1 MQALPQASTRWPRR
15 GPLSAAH
22 ADFEEI
28 DPPPFL
34 LDGEYERVVR
44 IADLEL
50 DPEWHAV
57 SRGGQQITLTR
68 IQFQLLAV
76 LAEHLN
82 DVVDYDVL
90 VAEAWGHSGED
101 FAGESGQVAYLPA
114 AAQAWARAARYTGHQ
129 VQSGPRLHAAA
140 ALSLRA
146 ARSRLGSRRGPC

>member
-1 MQALPQASTRWPRR
+1 MHTREQSPARWPRR
-15 GPLSAAH
+15 GPLAAGRPGL
-22 ADFEEI
+22 EQN

-34 LDGEYERVVR
+34 FADAYDSVVR

-76 LAEHLN
+76 LAEHVN

-90 VAEAWGHSGED
+90 VAEAWGHIDED
-101 FAGESGQVAYLPA
+101 SPA
-114 AAQAWARAARYTGHQ
+114 
-129 VQSGPRLHAAA
+129 
-140 ALSLRA
+140 SLVKSHI
-146 ARSRLGSRRGPC
+146 SRLRRKLGLGPLDSLNIKSSPGRGYMLRLR

>member
-101 FAGESGQVAYLPA
+101 SPA
-114 AAQAWARAARYTGHQ
+114 
-129 VQSGPRLHAAA
+129 
-140 ALSLRA
+140 SLVKSHI
-146 ARSRLGSRRGPC
+146 SRLRRKLGLGPLDTLAIKSSPGRGYMLRLR

>member
-1 MQALPQASTRWPRR
+1 VLAERPEF
-15 GPLSAAH
+15 
-22 ADFEEI
+22 DEI

-34 LDGEYERVVR
+34 LDGQYDRVVR

-90 VAEAWGHSGED
+90 VAEAWGHTGED
-101 FAGESGQVAYLPA
+101 SPA
-114 AAQAWARAARYTGHQ
+114 
-129 VQSGPRLHAAA
+129 
-140 ALSLRA
+140 SLVKSHI
-146 ARSRLGSRRGPC
+146 SRLRRKLGLGPLDSLIIKSSPGRGYMLRLR

>member
-1 MQALPQASTRWPRR
+1 MQAPSQAAARWPRR
-15 GPLSAAH
+15 ASQSAGRSGL
-22 ADFEEI
+22 EQI

-34 LDGEYERVVR
+34 LDGEYDRVVR

-76 LAEHLN
+76 LAEHVN

-90 VAEAWGHSGED
+90 VAEAWGHTGED
-101 FAGESGQVAYLPA
+101 SPA
-114 AAQAWARAARYTGHQ
+114 
-129 VQSGPRLHAAA
+129 
-140 ALSLRA
+140 SLVKSHI
-146 ARSRLGSRRGPC
+146 SRLRRKLGLGQLDSLAIKSSPGRGYMLRLR